1 LIFFIE
7 RYFDY
12 FIIILPLLVFKR
24 GYGVKDRLDFILIEI
39 KRYCR
44 NLPFGGRA
52 MRGLTGASSKKGKCA
67 ESPPTFIRG
76 KRRKNWKGVVYE
88 L

>member
-1 LIFFIE
+1 MSRHLRVSFHKVSIVAI
-7 RYFDY
+7 
-12 FIIILPLLVFKR
+12 
-24 GYGVKDRLDFILIEI
+24 
-39 KRYCR
+39 CR

-52 MRGLTGASSKKGKCA
+52 TRGFTGASSMGGKCA
-67 ESPPTFIRG
+67 KSPPTFIRG